1 MCWVIFILE
10 GDAFASKR
18 ARLLVDDHA
27 SEEDVVD
34 AETDEFTFEDL
45 CGDAA
50 FSSEVSG
57 NTVSEVGS
65 WGLLDGHLLARVL
78 HFLRSDLKSLV
89 FVSMTCKNWR
99 ESVRFYK
106 EVSRSI
112 DLSSLGYSCTDSIVW
127 NIVVGLAYILPFKIV
142 RNVSLSFSY
151 NLIISLQNAYEKD
164 KIKSMILTGCT
175 NITAGMLE
183 KILLS
188 FPGLSTV
195 YIRGCSQFEELTP
208 KFTKVKWIQSRS
220 SCIRQIAEEPHE
232 ISSLKQITVLKT
244 SSLGIR
250 DDFGE
255 LKNYLD
261 SVDKRDMKQLFRR
274 NLYKRSKLYDARK
287 SSSILSRDART
298 RRWSIKKSDCGYKRM
313 EEFLASRLREIMKAN
328 SCDFFVS
335 KVHQ

>member
-65 WGLLDGHLLARVL
+65 WGLLDGHLFARVL